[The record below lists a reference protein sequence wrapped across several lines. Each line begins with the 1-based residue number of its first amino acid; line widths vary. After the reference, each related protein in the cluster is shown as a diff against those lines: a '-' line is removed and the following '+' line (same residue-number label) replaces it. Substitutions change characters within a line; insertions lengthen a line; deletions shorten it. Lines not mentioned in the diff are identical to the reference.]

1 MADSRECAIC
11 KKMIKEKHKYDKF
24 YRIGFWVVLILLSII
39 TTLYLATGEVFKKT
53 EIVDSNNRVVN
64 IQDNSGNNT
73 VSMGDNYGSYIVS

>member
-11 KKMIKEKHKYDKF
+11 KKMMKEKHKYDKF
-24 YRIGFWVVLILLSII
+24 YRIGFWVVLMLLAII

-73 VSMGDNYGSYIVS
+73 VSMGDNYGSYIVP

>member
-11 KKMIKEKHKYDKF
+11 KKMMKEKHKYDKF

-73 VSMGDNYGSYIVS
+73 VSMGDNYGSYIVP

>member
-11 KKMIKEKHKYDKF
+11 KKMMKEKHKYDKF
-24 YRIGFWVVLILLSII
+24 YRIGFWVVLILLAII

-73 VSMGDNYGSYIVS
+73 VSMGDNYGSYIVP

>member
-11 KKMIKEKHKYDKF
+11 KKMMKEKHKYDKF
-24 YRIGFWVVLILLSII
+24 YRIGFWVVLILLAII
-39 TTLYLATGEVFKKT
+39 TTLYLSTGEVFKKT

-73 VSMGDNYGSYIVS
+73 VSMGDNYGSYIVP